1 MYAGLNLQVAQK
13 PDEVD
18 VLKEE
23 IAKELT
29 SALGNIRLAERGVY
43 VQASTLGALEAL
55 LDFLKSS
62 KIPVSTYRRDLYF
75 LFNTNIRYLC
85 DHARDTFFEIMAN
98 MEKRERKGGTSVLGT
113 KSMQQENNQER
124 ERVYSSYYFRRNI
137 IIMPFLRGYLFS
149 L

>member
-1 MYAGLNLQVAQK
+1 MYAGLNLQAAQK

-23 IAKELT
+23 ISKELS

-62 KIPVSTYRRDLYF
+62 KIPVSTYIYKICL
-75 LFNTNIRYLC
+75 LLNTFDI
-85 DHARDTFFEIMAN
+85 F
-98 MEKRERKGGTSVLGT
+98 V
-113 KSMQQENNQER
+113 
-124 ERVYSSYYFRRNI
+124 
-137 IIMPFLRGYLFS
+137 
-149 L
+149 

>member
-1 MYAGLNLQVAQK
+1 MAHK

-29 SALGNIRLAERGVY
+29 SALGNIRLVERGVY

-62 KIPVSTYRRDLYF
+62 KIPVSFIYMIHVIYLLLIQYKFAYF
-75 LFNTNIRYLC
+75 IICNSASLTTNSEM
-85 DHARDTFFEIMAN
+85 H
-98 MEKRERKGGTSVLGT
+98 K
-113 KSMQQENNQER
+113 
-124 ERVYSSYYFRRNI
+124 
-137 IIMPFLRGYLFS
+137 
-149 L
+149 

>member
-1 MYAGLNLQVAQK
+1 MNLQVAQK

-23 IAKELT
+23 IAKELS

-62 KIPVSTYRRDLYF
+62 KIPVSTFKLS
-75 LFNTNIRYLC
+75 TYLKV
-85 DHARDTFFEIMAN
+85 I
-98 MEKRERKGGTSVLGT
+98 
-113 KSMQQENNQER
+113 
-124 ERVYSSYYFRRNI
+124 
-137 IIMPFLRGYLFS
+137 FS
-149 L
+149 F

>member
-1 MYAGLNLQVAQK
+1 MAHK

-29 SALGNIRLAERGVY
+29 SALGNIRLVERGVY

-62 KIPVSTYRRDLYF
+62 KIPVSFIYMIHVIYLLLIQYKFAYF
-75 LFNTNIRYLC
+75 IIYYSALLTLITKLEK
-85 DHARDTFFEIMAN
+85 FECN
-98 MEKRERKGGTSVLGT
+98 
-113 KSMQQENNQER
+113 
-124 ERVYSSYYFRRNI
+124 
-137 IIMPFLRGYLFS
+137 FLKNWKFLTR
-149 L
+149 